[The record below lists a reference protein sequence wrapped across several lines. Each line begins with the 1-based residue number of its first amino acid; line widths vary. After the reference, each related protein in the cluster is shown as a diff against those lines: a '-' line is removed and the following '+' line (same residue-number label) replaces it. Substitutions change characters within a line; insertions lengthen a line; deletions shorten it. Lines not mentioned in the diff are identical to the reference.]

1 MIFLILGLIFT
12 VCKWQE
18 IGPIAAWSWWTVLA
32 PYALAV
38 LWWAWADYSGYTK
51 NVEVKKLALRKQKRI
66 NRHKEVLGFQK
77 KKR

>member
-51 NVEVKKLALRKQKRI
+51 NVEVKKWHCASRNALT
-66 NRHKEVLGFQK
+66 VTK
-77 KKR
+77 KP